1 MFIMFDGSSS
11 AMEFEV
17 TNTTNTF
24 FFYAQIQIQM
34 LCDNTTTV
42 FSAQRRPSSSLTGTS
57 LHLTSNIFHSSTF
70 FLTTLFFSSFLQI
83 LPSDLHHNL
92 LNQPNRPRLL
102 EVLFL
107 FIHSFII
114 HLSLL
119 SIIIIEIEALFFIRL
134 YWIWAGFPKLV
145 ISANTETT
153 I

>member
-1 MFIMFDGSSS
+1 MFDGSSS

-17 TNTTNTF
+17 TNTTNSL
-24 FFYAQIQIQM
+24 FFYAQIQIQIQM
-34 LCDNTTTV
+34 LCDSTTTV
-42 FSAQRRPSSSLTGTS
+42 LSAQRRPSSSLTGTS

-70 FLTTLFFSSFLQI
+70 FLTTLFFFFFADSSFRFASQSPQSTKS
-83 LPSDLHHNL
+83 PSTFGGSI
-92 LNQPNRPRLL
+92 P
-102 EVLFL
+102 
-107 FIHSFII
+107 IHSFII

-119 SIIIIEIEALFFIRL
+119 STIIIEIEALFFIRL